1 MDTADRVRA
10 LVAPLV
16 ANLDAELYDVEY
28 NGGLLR
34 VTIDRPGGVD
44 IDVIASL
51 TRDLSHLLDESD
63 PIAGHYT
70 LEVSS
75 PGLER
80 HLRRPEHFAWAVGT
94 TVALKLRA
102 GVEGDRRVRG
112 TLVAAEDGHVTVEPS
127 GPAGSTGDAPRT
139 IALVDIDRART
150 VFEWGPAPKPGRAP
164 ASTSPSAKNKKKAG
178 KS

>member
-1 MDTADRVRA
+1 MDTADRVRV
-10 LVAPLV
+10 LIAPLV
-16 ANLDAELYDVEY
+16 SNLDAELYDIEF

-44 IDVIASL
+44 IDVIATL
-51 TRDLSHLLDESD
+51 TRDLSHLLDQSD

-80 HLRRPEHFAWAVGT
+80 HLRRAEHYVGAVGA

-112 TLVAAEDGHVTVEPS
+112 ILVAADDGHVTVEPAGGA
-127 GPAGSTGDAPRT
+127 GPTGEAPRT
-139 IALVDIDRART
+139 VALVDIDRART
-150 VFEWGPAPKPGRAP
+150 VFEWGPTPKPGQA
-164 ASTSPSAKNKKKAG
+164 AATSPSAKNKKKAG